1 MVITFRIVNWFA
13 CPLVWVIDHHLIM
26 MMMTNIIMVKM
37 TIRMLMNLMMGRP
50 VDCNGGDGAGSNKN
64 ICSLPQSQMIPMAV
78 MAMMVMMTTTMTTMM
93 TTMMMMT
100 MTIMIR
106 TCMVGTSL
114 QAARPRNHFPP

>member
-37 TIRMLMNLMMGRP
+37 TIRMLMNLMMNLMMPIMMGRP

-93 TTMMMMT
+93 TTMAMT
-100 MTIMIR
+100 VV
-106 TCMVGTSL
+106 VG
-114 QAARPRNHFPP
+114 RMC